1 MAVKEITG
9 NSVQFGI
16 YNQQKP
22 SDILLSK
29 IKMSDQSF
37 DEISKRTG
45 VPINDIQTHTEQSS
59 YR

>member
-1 MAVKEITG
+1 MAVKVR
-9 NSVQFGI
+9 NSVQFEFI
-16 YNQQKP
+16 ISKP

-37 DEISKRTG
+37 DELSKRTG
-45 VPINDIQTHTEQSS
+45 VPITMIYRHTEQSS